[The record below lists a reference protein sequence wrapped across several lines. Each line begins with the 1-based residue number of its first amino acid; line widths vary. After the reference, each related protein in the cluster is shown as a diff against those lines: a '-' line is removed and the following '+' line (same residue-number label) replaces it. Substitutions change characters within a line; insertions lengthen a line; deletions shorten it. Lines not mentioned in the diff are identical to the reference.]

1 MLILDDTS
9 CWWWRVFHLERLKEW
24 IWCGGWGRCFTP
36 QEAPAHTIID
46 RLGKTSSFSS
56 SSLLS
61 PHCDHHFM
69 RPMMICSHG
78 ITCQLNHQIL
88 EALFHGTGSTRTHTG
103 YYWSIEQHII
113 LIFFIITISHIVS
126 LSGQGKFCSY
136 PHSISKSSWLVR
148 NCFVGIRYT
157 QFCLVNIFSWLL
169 VKVTLVP
176 CCTVTSFL
184 FACSMWRLLAIQE
197 GPAKKSS

>member
-1 MLILDDTS
+1 MEGVS
-9 CWWWRVFHLERLKEW
+9 PRKVERVDLVRW
-24 IWCGGWGRCFTP
+24 MGRCFTP

-46 RLGKTSSFSS
+46 RLSKTSSFSS

-69 RPMMICSHG
+69 RPMMICTPG

-113 LIFFIITISHIVS
+113 LLFFIITISHIVS

-148 NCFVGIRYT
+148 NCFVGNSIYTILSCQHLFLTAGHASSLLHCHRFPLCMFYVASARYT
-157 QFCLVNIFSWLL
+157 GRSCKK
-169 VKVTLVP
+169 KVP
-176 CCTVTSFL
+176 KG
-184 FACSMWRLLAIQE
+184 CSR
-197 GPAKKSS
+197 S